1 MVGGVIETW
10 VVFGR
15 TPVQKGLMAP
25 SPAWAQGGTQH
36 GLSGQMDLRKTMNIP
51 FCERNRMTLRPEGST
66 EVMKKP
72 HKDCCSEWSH
82 RSSKMLLCT
91 ERIWETWTNRSFVT
105 NLRDNAAVV
114 LSCFSRVWLFSTL
127 WTVACHAPVHGV
139 LQARILQWV
148 TVPSSRGSSWSR
160 DWTHVS

>member
-1 MVGGVIETW
+1 MVGGVTETW

-25 SPAWAQGGTQH
+25 SPSWAQGGTQH

-51 FCERNRMTLRPEGST
+51 SCERNRMTLRPEGST

-72 HKDCCSEWSH
+72 HKGCCTKWSH
-82 RSSKMLLCT
+82 RSSKMLLGT
-91 ERIWETWTNRSFVT
+91 ERIWETWTNRSFAT

-114 LSCFSRVWLFSTL
+114 LSCLSCPTL
-127 WTVACHAPVHGV
+127 RHYGPYVACHAPVHGV
-139 LQARILQWV
+139 LQARILEWV

-160 DWTHVS
+160 DWSHVS